1 MKNYFLVSTSMI
13 FILLAGAC
21 KKEKMNDC
29 QLTDQVM
36 RIAYYYGSDS
46 ASLNFVYDQTGLLS
60 KTVSVK
66 LDSSEA
72 DNEYFM
78 FDSNGK
84 LVEMGSFPKPHSPD
98 YKNIF
103 EYENGTLKTWK
114 QYSSITPGAPI
125 QLIQTTEYE
134 YDGNLPKGF
143 KNFQNGVV
151 TDFGTFTHDVAGKKV
166 LIERFYASN
175 TVRIER
181 YEYTFGNLA
190 NPLYFM
196 EPQIEYYPNTQFLPV
211 SKTAFDVVTLQQIG
225 ETSFE
230 FQTNAQGQAE
240 KAKIFQDG
248 QETGAYRFY
257 FDCN

>member
-1 MKNYFLVSTSMI
+1 MKNYFLVFIGMI
-13 FILLAGAC
+13 FILLVGAC
-21 KKEKMNDC
+21 QKEKMNDC

-36 RIAYYYGSDS
+36 RIAYYYGADS
-46 ASLNFVYDQTGLLS
+46 TSLNFVYDQAGLLT

-78 FDSNGK
+78 FDSAGN
-84 LVEMGSFPKPHSPD
+84 LVEMGAFPKPHSPD

-143 KNFQNGVV
+143 KNFQNGIV
-151 TDFGTFTHDVAGKKV
+151 TDFGTFTHDVSAKKV
-166 LIERFYASN
+166 LVERFYTSN
-175 TVRIER
+175 TSRIER

-190 NPLYFM
+190 NPLSFV
-196 EPQIEYYPNTQFLPV
+196 EPQIEYYPNTHFLPA
-211 SKTAFDVVTLQQIG
+211 SKSVFDVVTLEQIG
-225 ETSFE
+225 TTSFE
-230 FQTNAQGQAE
+230 FQTDSKGQAE
-240 KAKIFQDG
+240 KAKIYQDG

-257 FDCN
+257 FDCK